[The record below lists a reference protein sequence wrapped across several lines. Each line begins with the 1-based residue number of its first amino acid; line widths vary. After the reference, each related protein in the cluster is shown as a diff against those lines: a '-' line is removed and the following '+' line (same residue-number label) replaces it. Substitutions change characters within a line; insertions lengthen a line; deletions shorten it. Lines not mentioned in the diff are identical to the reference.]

1 MAQSPLQAQEP
12 TPDLPNPLHP
22 SVLAR
27 IDPQFAEIYTKYQAI
42 TNSKITLPQK
52 APHIRADQV
61 TYEEYNAD
69 RSKYTF
75 PIANGP
81 SPEVQKVSIVRIPV
95 SSPPGEIEIQ
105 IYEPTAEQVQRAGSA
120 DKSGRLPGHVNYHG
134 GGWVMGGLKSDEPWC
149 RQACASVGC
158 LVFNIAY
165 RLAPEHAHPTPV
177 LDSWDALQYIVAH
190 GEAQWGLDVT
200 RVSVGGLS
208 AGANI
213 AAVLAILAREERA
226 KDLARATGK
235 AFPELVLQMLIVP
248 AVDGRYVPISG
259 SAGPDCPYESYT
271 LNEYAPCLPLN
282 RVRWCYNLWLGTDV
296 AARSAAAAQMLA
308 SPMVEPNHGGV
319 ARASI
324 HVAGVDP
331 LMSEGVKYHEKLERD
346 GVKSAVK
353 VYEGVGHPFGHW
365 DGELDKAKEF
375 VRDSMAVLKD
385 VYGLKDTAL

>member
-1 MAQSPLQAQEP
+1 MASLQAQEP

-27 IDPQFAEIYTKYQAI
+27 IDPQFAEIYTKYQA
-42 TNSKITLPQK
+42 
-52 APHIRADQV
+52 PHIRADQV
-61 TYEEYNAD
+61 TYEEYNAN

-81 SPEVQKVSIVRIPV
+81 SPDVQKVSIVRIPV

-105 IYEPTAEQVQRAGSA
+105 IYEPTATQVQHAGSA
-120 DKSGRLPGHVNYHG
+120 NPAGLLPGHVNYHG

-149 RQACASVGC
+149 RKACASVGC
-158 LVFNIAY
+158 VVFNIAY

-177 LDSWDALQYIVAH
+177 LDSWDALQYIIAQ
-190 GEAQWGLDVT
+190 GEAQWGLDVR

-226 KDLARATGK
+226 KGAAAGEKT
-235 AFPELVLQMLIVP
+235 FPELVLQMLIVP
-248 AVDGRYVPISG
+248 AVDGRYVPVSG
-259 SAGPDCPYESYT
+259 SAGADCPYESYRV
-271 LNEYAPCLPLN
+271 NEYAPCLPLN
-282 RVRWCYNLWLGTDV
+282 RVRWCYNLWLGTEVV
-296 AARSAAAAQMLA
+296 ARRAAAEQMLA
-308 SPMVEPNHGGV
+308 SPMVEPDHGGV

-331 LMSEGVKYHEKLERD
+331 LMSEGVKYHEKLVRD
-346 GVKSAVK
+346 GVRSAVK
-353 VYEGVGHPFGHW
+353 VYEGVGHPWSHW

-375 VRDSMAVLKD
+375 VRDSLAVLRD
-385 VYGLKDTAL
+385 AYGLNDTAS